1 MTTPSNPTQLL
12 IPLVTAGIAGVI
24 FAAEA
29 IDGDVVSGLVWF
41 AVLAAAGALLAF
53 GGRFES
59 VRLARGDGEDERD
72 AALNTRAMAV
82 AGLVLVLVLTGAIVF
97 ELARGNDPSPYTQ
110 VLAAGGAAYAIALL
124 VLRRIS

>member
-1 MTTPSNPTQLL
+1 
-12 IPLVTAGIAGVI
+12 VGGVI

-29 IDGDVVSGLVWF
+29 IDGDVGSGLVWF

-59 VRLARGDGEDERD
+59 VRLARGDGEDERE
-72 AALNTRAMAV
+72 AAINTRAMAA
-82 AGLVLVLVLTGAIVF
+82 AGIVLVLVLAGAIVF

-110 VLAAGGAAYAIALL
+110 LVAVGGTAYAAALL
-124 VLRRIS
+124 VLRRVS